1 MSRQS
6 QPPEHFER
14 LYENSP
20 DPWNLAGSEYERRK
34 YDATM
39 AALGDRRFQSGLEVG
54 CSIGVLTERLAA
66 RCARLLALDIIPAAI
81 EAARIRCAA
90 LPQVRVEAMRVPGQ
104 WPAEPFD
111 LIVFSEILYFLAAD
125 DLRLAAA
132 RARRSILPGGL
143 ILLVNYTG
151 PTDDP
156 STGDEAAA
164 GFIAAAPDLRLV
176 LQSQAPRY
184 RLDLLRAA

>member
-1 MSRQS
+1 MSRES
-6 QPPEHFER
+6 QPPEHFAR
-14 LYENSP
+14 LYEHSP

-39 AALGDRRFQSGLEVG
+39 AALGERRFQSGLEAG

-81 EAARIRCAA
+81 EAARTRCAA
-90 LPQVRVEAMRVPGQ
+90 HPHVRVEAMRVPGQ
-104 WPAEPFD
+104 WPAELFD
-111 LIVFSEILYFLAAD
+111 LIVFSEILYFLAEE

-132 RARRSILPGGL
+132 RARQSILPGGL

-156 STGDEAAA
+156 CTGDEAAS
-164 GFIAAAPDLRLV
+164 GFIAAAPDLQV
-176 LQSQAPRY
+176 VMQTQAPRY